1 MIILKSKQKLWKV
14 KKHFKEHLLA
24 ALTDIGNALGYLG
37 KINVGQQLWR
47 VFLRNGLW
55 EKI

>member
-1 MIILKSKQKLWKV
+1 MIILKSKRKLWKV

-37 KINVGQQLWR
+37 KINVGQQL
-47 VFLRNGLW
+47 
-55 EKI
+55 